1 MDKDLI
7 CDFQNLYKAY
17 RKTKSGKKFN
27 GSCAR
32 FQTMSLEGLHIL
44 KEQLENQTYSMNP
57 YNKFKIYEPKEREI
71 KSCAFKEWFR
81 IVCVIPFL
89 DQGCSL
95 NLFVPIMQVK

>member
-44 KEQLENQTYSMNP
+44 KEQLENQTYSMNQ
-57 YNKFKIYEPKEREI
+57 YNKFKIYEPKERIIMASEYKDRVVHQWYVENFI
-71 KSCAFKEWFR
+71 K
-81 IVCVIPFL
+81 PY
-89 DQGCSL
+89 
-95 NLFVPIMQVK
+95 FVPQFINTSYA

>member
-57 YNKFKIYEPKEREI
+57 YNKFKIYEPKE
-71 KSCAFKEWFR
+71 
-81 IVCVIPFL
+81 
-89 DQGCSL
+89 
-95 NLFVPIMQVK
+95 